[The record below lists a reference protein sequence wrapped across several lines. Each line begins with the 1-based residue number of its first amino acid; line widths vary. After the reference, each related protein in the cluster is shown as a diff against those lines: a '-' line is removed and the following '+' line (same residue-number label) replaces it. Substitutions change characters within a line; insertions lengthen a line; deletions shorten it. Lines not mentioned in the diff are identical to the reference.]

1 MGLGMYIFAFFF
13 GFWGG
18 GGGATGLFT
27 VGRISVS
34 RVWEDEGMEGRDYI
48 LLDLISVIL

>member
-1 MGLGMYIFAFFF
+1 MGLGMYIFAFF
-13 GFWGG
+13 WRGG
-18 GGGATGLFT
+18 VTGLFT

>member
-1 MGLGMYIFAFFF
+1 MGLGMYIVSFFL
-13 GFWGG
+13 GLGG
-18 GGGATGLFT
+18 GGVTGLFT

-34 RVWEDEGMEGRDYI
+34 RVWEDEGMGGREYI